1 MAVYEHTYKSYE
13 SALTPQWSRFLVLPR
28 HAFRGVFQ
36 SKLFTGLF
44 ALCFVA
50 PLIFAIL
57 IYLRHNS
64 TALALMRLQPNN
76 LVAIN
81 GDFFFILISIQ
92 SGLAFILTV
101 IIGPAL
107 VSRDLA
113 NNALPLYLCRPF
125 SRAEY
130 VLGKASV
137 LVILLSL
144 VTLVPAMLLFIFQ
157 SYLEGFAWLKEYY
170 WVANAIFWGSTVWIA
185 ILTLSSLA
193 LSAWIKWRV
202 AASGALFAIFIIP
215 MAIATFISELF
226 RTPWPH
232 LFNPSMLLKTVN
244 ESLFHFTTDTPPWMN
259 LPVSAGWIGIA
270 GLIAINLFL
279 LSRKVRAYE
288 VIS

>member
-1 MAVYEHTYKSYE
+1 MAVYEHTYKSYD

-28 HAFRGVFQ
+28 HAFRAVFQ

-64 TALALMRLQPNN
+64 TALALMQLQPSN

-92 SGLAFILTV
+92 SGLAFLLTV

-157 SYLEGFAWLKEYY
+157 SYLEGFVWLKEYY
-170 WVANAIFWGSTVWIA
+170 WIANAIFDAFLARALGLDQMARRGERGALCDLYHSDGDRDLHQRALPDAVAT
-185 ILTLSSLA
+185 SLQPEHAAKNCQRIA
-193 LSAWIKWRV
+193 LSLHDGN
-202 AASGALFAIFIIP
+202 ASLDELADQRGMDRDRRSDRHQSLPALAQ
-215 MAIATFISELF
+215 
-226 RTPWPH
+226 
-232 LFNPSMLLKTVN
+232 
-244 ESLFHFTTDTPPWMN
+244 
-259 LPVSAGWIGIA
+259 SAR
-270 GLIAINLFL
+270 L
-279 LSRKVRAYE
+279 
-288 VIS
+288 